1 MSGYTRAIVPEESQF
16 PADTVANIGSPRHI
30 IQADLEAQIRNIG
43 CRYPQNQ
50 QAALNQTGTATRHQ
64 KARRVIATSGDD
76 FRYNRTR
83 PLPPGYKA
91 INGLGELHERPRQ
104 LATLKT

>member
-1 MSGYTRAIVPEESQF
+1 M
-16 PADTVANIGSPRHI
+16 
-30 IQADLEAQIRNIG
+30 ADLDTSYERISERKYAILHATIHK
-43 CRYPQNQ
+43 YE